1 MPRGMRFSAE
11 QMNQII
17 SECKERGTVSE
28 VARKYG
34 ISDKTIANWKQKF
47 KNMNISDIKKLRSLE
62 EENSRLKRLVA
73 NMAIDIDALKE
84 INAKKW

>member
-1 MPRGMRFSAE
+1 MAKGQRFTAE
-11 QMNQII
+11 QMVQII
-17 SECKERGTVSE
+17 DECKVRGSQMS

-34 ISDKTIANWKQKF
+34 ISDKTISNWKQKF
-47 KNMNISDIKKLRSLE
+47 KNMNVGDVKRLKALE

>member
-1 MPRGMRFSAE
+1 MKPSKFSAE
-11 QMNQII
+11 QMNQILQEAE
-17 SECKERGTVSE
+17 SHRGATNE

-34 ISDKTIANWKQKF
+34 ISPKTISNWKQKY
-47 KNMNISDIKKLRSLE
+47 KGMVAGDIKKLKQLE

-84 INAKKW
+84 INSKKW

>member
-1 MPRGMRFSAE
+1 MARGQRFSAE

-17 SECKERGTVSE
+17 NECKERGTVSE

-34 ISDKTIANWKQKF
+34 ISDKTISNWKQKF
-47 KNMNISDIKKLRSLE
+47 KNMNVSDIKKLKALE

-84 INAKKW
+84 INEKKW